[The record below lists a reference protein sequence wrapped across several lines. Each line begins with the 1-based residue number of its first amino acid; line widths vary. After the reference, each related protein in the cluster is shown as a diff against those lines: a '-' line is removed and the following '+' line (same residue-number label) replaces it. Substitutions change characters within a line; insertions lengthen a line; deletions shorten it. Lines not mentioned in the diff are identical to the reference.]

1 MVTRVP
7 SRDRLT
13 AHRRPLV
20 AALGVTAVLTV
31 GCSGSDAALETTPA
45 EATSS
50 FIVIVPTCSLGRR
63 RVCTLSRFTPML
75 ETTSATSRK
84 TPGASTT
91 STSTTVVADP
101 DVEPVVRLPDNP
113 RGDVGGFNMGVVT
126 MAADRVELWWT
137 SVEGDDVQHRVHR
150 VPLVGTDPA
159 TVELTSENLVYV
171 GAELGFVDET
181 AEPGRF
187 WTYVLEIDADG
198 VTSERRAWTSALTVD
213 DTTPPEPI
221 ENLTAELTDDGVLL
235 SWDPSGDDVEFAA
248 YAVILLGPGGADT
261 YLGGATEP
269 AQSRFL
275 DDRPTS
281 GTN

>member
-31 GCSGSDAALETTPA
+31 GCSGSDAAPETTPA

-50 FIVIVPTCSLGRR
+50 TSSAGPT
-63 RVCTLSRFTPML
+63 T
-75 ETTSATSRK
+75 TTSI
-84 TPGASTT
+84 PSTT

-281 GTN
+281 GTNTYQVDAVDFHGNRTSATVEIVVP